1 MQSISVYVLPVLVII
16 LLVVCIIKKVRA
28 YDCFL
33 LGAKDSLTL
42 VWQIFPYIASI
53 FVCIELFKA
62 SGLSGTVT
70 AVLAKPLGFIG
81 VPSEIVELILLVPLS
96 GNGTTALL
104 EDIIAR
110 YGADSYITRCAS
122 VIAGGSETVF
132 YISAVYFA
140 TTKTKKLRYAIPV
153 SLFCTLV
160 GALLACVLCRFM

>member
-1 MQSISVYVLPVLVII
+1 MQPISVYVLPVLVII

-70 AVLAKPLGFIG
+70 AVLAKPLSFIG

-160 GALLACVLCRFM
+160 GALLACALCRFM

>member
-33 LGAKDSLTL
+33 LGAKDSLAL

-70 AVLAKPLGFIG
+70 ALLAKPLGFIG

-132 YISAVYFA
+132 YISAVYFS
-140 TTKTKKLRYAIPV
+140 TSKTKK
-153 SLFCTLV
+153 
-160 GALLACVLCRFM
+160 